1 MQREPQRRPDSSLAG
16 THRGAST
23 MKDRGDGISSS
34 QASATGLLQLLSSGR
49 GSRRDDDHDG
59 DHYQDGISSEADV

>member
-1 MQREPQRRPDSSLAG
+1 
-16 THRGAST
+16 

>member
-1 MQREPQRRPDSSLAG
+1 
-16 THRGAST
+16 

-59 DHYQDGISSEADV
+59 DHYHNQMDKRGPGLFVVP